1 MRNYEKTD
9 IKADDKKQYQ
19 YIYQKKYYEKNKDKK
34 RLNYEKNKD
43 KSKRTYIKSGDYT
56 KERLLKDKESSNKIN
71 VTNNNYN
78 DYDKEGIIKE
88 DKHYIFYEDKIY
100 SKSQFKYLTIHN
112 TTKKKNPYCTLIP
125 SSYDKNDKHMIV
137 TNSYAKYYFLR

>member
-19 YIYQKKYYEKNKDKK
+19 YIYQKKYYEKNKNKK

-43 KSKRTYIKSGDYT
+43 KKRTYIKSGDYT
-56 KERLLKDKESSNKIN
+56 KERLLKDKEFSNKIN
-71 VTNNNYN
+71 VPNINYC

-125 SSYDKNDKHMIV
+125 TAYDKNDKHMIV

>member
-43 KSKRTYIKSGDYT
+43 KKRTYIKSGDYT

-71 VTNNNYN
+71 VTNNNYT

-88 DKHYIFYEDKIY
+88 DKHYIFYENKIY